1 MFQSTM
7 IATCCY
13 CGNRTRLDLAS
24 GKRSELACA
33 ACSAPLRNMKPLKV
47 HEHAQTMP
55 PAERAG
61 PPQKLRGSEKHAAK
75 RKKKRKSAAKR
86 FFDIAEE
93 ILDILD

>member
-1 MFQSTM
+1 MYHSTM

-13 CGNRTRLDLAS
+13 CGNRTRLDLAG

-61 PPQKLRGSEKHAAK
+61 PPQKLRSSEKHAPS
-75 RKKKRKSAAKR
+75 RRKKRKSTAKR
-86 FFDIAEE
+86 FLDIAE
-93 ILDILD
+93 DIFDIFD